1 MSATVDILTKTESN
15 VLTVPIMAVTTRVI
29 AGKEKKEEKNISDS
43 EGEAQSIDNANEG
56 GEVEEVVFV
65 YSEGKVRKVRV
76 KTGIQDN
83 DFIRIVSGLKGGEE
97 VISAPYSA
105 ISKILKDSMEVV
117 VVEAAQLYTKKE

>member
-1 MSATVDILTKTESN
+1 
-15 VLTVPIMAVTTRVI
+15 MAVTTRAI

-43 EGEAQSIDNANEG
+43 DGEAQPIDNANEE

-83 DFIRIVSGLKGGEE
+83 DYIRILTGLKGGEE
-97 VISAPYSA
+97 VVSAPYSA

-117 VVEAAQLYTKKE
+117 VVEAEQLYTKKE

>member
-1 MSATVDILTKTESN
+1 
-15 VLTVPIMAVTTRVI
+15 MAVTTRVI

-43 EGEAQSIDNANEG
+43 DGEAQPIDNANEE

-83 DFIRIVSGLKGGEE
+83 DYIRILTGLKGGEE
-97 VISAPYSA
+97 VVSAPYSA

-117 VVEAAQLYTKKE
+117 VVEAEQLYTKKE